1 VLRPG
6 GRLGLIWNCG
16 SPPDDLADAL
26 AEVYARALPS
36 GVHTVFS
43 GYGANRST
51 DRRPD
56 SPRELDAIAAVPEL
70 DAPTERWFPWSQ
82 TYQRDQWL
90 EQLLSRSDHT
100 ALDADV
106 QARLF
111 DGIRATIDDVGGSF
125 VMEFETVLI
134 TATRLE

>member
-1 VLRPG
+1 M
-6 GRLGLIWNCG
+6 
-16 SPPDDLADAL
+16 DLPVAT
-26 AEVYARALPS
+26 ARAAS
-36 GVHTVFS
+36 VFR

-51 DRRPD
+51 DRRSD

-70 DAPTERWFPWSQ
+70 HAPTETWLPWSQ
-82 TYQRDQWL
+82 IYQRDQWL

-100 ALDADV
+100 GLDAVV

-111 DGIRATIDDVGGSF
+111 EGIRTAIDDFGGSF

-134 TATRLE
+134 TANRLE